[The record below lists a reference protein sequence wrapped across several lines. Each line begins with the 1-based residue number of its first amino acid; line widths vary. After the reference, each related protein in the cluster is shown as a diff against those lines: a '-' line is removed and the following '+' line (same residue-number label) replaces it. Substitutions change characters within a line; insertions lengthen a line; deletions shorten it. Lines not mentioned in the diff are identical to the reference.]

1 MVKLKLLALAASSV
15 HGSDIATNTQC
26 RKPDQWFKNLSSR
39 VNFSCP
45 DELTDSSKCQVTCPD
60 DYTPSIPEV
69 TCSCTRFSGVPRNRC
84 QWQPK
89 RSLYKP
95 RCIPPEPAST
105 RRMQR
110 FFLSSD
116 SSPVQVPFKT
126 DFEKVIMTPWQA
138 RQRRLDGEN
147 VPARHVQR
155 RPDEI
160 SRPRRRDENG
170 LMARSNQ
177 KNAPQWKEKKI
188 NGVYQVPFKFGSIA
202 EFGFSQSTKNSIR
215 EHLDW
220 FNSETKKCI
229 VFKEDDSD
237 SFNGAR
243 LKIIGAQSGCWSY
256 IGKLHKEQL
265 ISLGSGCHTLGRS
278 LHEFFHAL
286 GFLHEHQR
294 PDRDNFV
301 DIHWEN
307 IRNGHASDFS
317 KISMNQFSDNFIGYD
332 INSVMHYSTDAFS
345 NGNGPTLTLKSG
357 LNPITNGQRLR
368 PTTKDMMG
376 ICKSYGCDPTC
387 GNELEMCNS
396 GGEQYF
402 ASRRCD
408 GFADCTDG
416 SDEMGCEENCCKNGS
431 LEAKFLKNKEPGQGK
446 NGTDRRAV
454 PSAYSFGNF
463 APGQC
468 ANEAS
473 GWLTYNDQINE
484 WDPVNYIPN
493 CLDRSNEFDMTTT
506 FAPPSGIHWQ
516 VDDML
521 NGNSTGNATSWEDDY
536 LDEDQK
542 CSEFDLPWLSAG
554 NWTCLGDNA
563 FGDVDQGDFCIPT
576 CPANF
581 ELKCSSGDLL
591 SKTARCNAV
600 DGHVFFTHDHT
611 DIPYG
616 GCDCVPSGCNMSEL
630 PVSEFYNWMCRD
642 TRGGFVPE
650 GTLCEPECKKWHET
664 AIPVGGDGLTCGADG
679 NWHGTTKVLC
689 KSCNRPRIL
698 QGPTSGEIECS
709 HLSGWRPMNGNQFGN
724 GQVCRAK
731 CPAGQKLSCTGK
743 GLVPGETLGIQQCAK
758 MEAKGNGK

>member
-69 TCSCTRFSGVPRNRC
+69 TCSCTRFR
-84 QWQPK
+84 
-89 RSLYKP
+89 
-95 RCIPPEPAST
+95 
-105 RRMQR
+105 
-110 FFLSSD
+110 
-116 SSPVQVPFKT
+116 
-126 DFEKVIMTPWQA
+126 
-138 RQRRLDGEN
+138 
-147 VPARHVQR
+147 
-155 RPDEI
+155 
-160 SRPRRRDENG
+160 
-170 LMARSNQ
+170 
-177 KNAPQWKEKKI
+177 WKEKKI

-237 SFNGAR
+237 SFNGA
-243 LKIIGAQSGCWSY
+243 
-256 IGKLHKEQL
+256 
-265 ISLGSGCHTLGRS
+265 SLGSGCHTLGRS

-416 SDEMGCEENCCKNGS
+416 SDEMGCEENCCKKWEFGGEVFEEQGTWAGQKWYRSPSSSKVIYLNDRMGFWILGRTLGS
-431 LEAKFLKNKEPGQGK
+431 
-446 NGTDRRAV
+446 D
-454 PSAYSFGNF
+454 SAYSFGNF

-554 NWTCLGDNA
+554 NWTCLGQCDNA

-664 AIPVGGDGLTCGADG
+664 AIPVGGDGLK
-679 NWHGTTKVLC
+679 NL
-689 KSCNRPRIL
+689 
-698 QGPTSGEIECS
+698 
-709 HLSGWRPMNGNQFGN
+709 
-724 GQVCRAK
+724 
-731 CPAGQKLSCTGK
+731 
-743 GLVPGETLGIQQCAK
+743 
-758 MEAKGNGK
+758 